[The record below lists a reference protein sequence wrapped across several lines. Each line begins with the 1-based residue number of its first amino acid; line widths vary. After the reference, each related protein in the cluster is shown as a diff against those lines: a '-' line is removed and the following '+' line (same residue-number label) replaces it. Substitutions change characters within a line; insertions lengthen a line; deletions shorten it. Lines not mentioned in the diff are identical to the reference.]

1 MGSSLGRTGH
11 ESETAKVGRVRVC
24 WTMPILP
31 QVSQGKAEK
40 KLLYR
45 RLPRATSLTKGKL

>member
-11 ESETAKVGRVRVC
+11 ESETGKVGRVRVC

-31 QVSQGKAEK
+31 QVSQGKAGKEAA
-40 KLLYR
+40 
-45 RLPRATSLTKGKL
+45 LPQVAKGNLTD